1 MNPSFYENWYKS
13 YSRSGIFC
21 GGGSMKDSPSFKTLI
36 LSISSGTLDKFN
48 TFVQIGSAVC
58 DVGPGSFFECICL

>member
-1 MNPSFYENWYKS
+1 
-13 YSRSGIFC
+13 
-21 GGGSMKDSPSFKTLI
+21 MKDSPSFKTLI
-36 LSISSGTLDKFN
+36 LLISSGTLDKFN